1 MTLYTDR
8 SLLMQP
14 AAAARDWFSEPLSA
28 GPPAAVV

>member
-8 SLLMQP
+8 SLLVQ
-14 AAAARDWFSEPLSA
+14 AAAARDWFSEHLSA